1 MGFIG
6 QGNPKL
12 ICYLIHLEKTDPDA
26 YISIRRK
33 AFEYAAANS
42 YDPMKMATS
51 VSAGEIVD
59 GLKVVFGIIKLII
72 KIFFSNDEKKK
83 ESRADQIAKEI
94 AKYTYAELFES
105 VRTVDCMSPKEKAQY
120 LLDHE
125 V

>member
-26 YISIRRK
+26 YISIRKK

-42 YDPMKMATS
+42 YNPMMMASS
-51 VSAGEIVD
+51 VSASEIVD
-59 GLKVVFGIIKLII
+59 GLKVVFGIIKLLI
-72 KIFFSNDEKKK
+72 KIFFDDDEKKK
-83 ESRADQIAKEI
+83 ETRAEQIAKEI

-105 VRTVDCMSPKEKAQY
+105 VRMVDCMNPKEKAQY

>member
-42 YDPMKMATS
+42 YNPMKMATS

-59 GLKVVFGIIKLII
+59 GLKVVFGIIKLLI
-72 KIFFSNDEKKK
+72 KIFCSDDKKK

-94 AKYTYAELFES
+94 SKYTYAELFES
-105 VRTVDCMSPKEKAQY
+105 VRTVDCMNAKEKAQY

>member
-26 YISIRRK
+26 YIAIRRR
-33 AFEYAAANS
+33 AFEYAEANS
-42 YDPMKMATS
+42 YNPIIMAS
-51 VSAGEIVD
+51 AVSANDIVD
-59 GLKVVFGIIKLII
+59 SLKVVFGIIKLII
-72 KIFFSNDEKKK
+72 KIFFSDDDKKK
-83 ESRADQIAKEI
+83 ETRADQIAREI
-94 AKYTYAELFES
+94 SKYTYAELFES
-105 VRTVDCMSPKEKAQY
+105 VRMVDCMSAKEKAQY

>member
-26 YISIRRK
+26 YI
-33 AFEYAAANS
+33 
-42 YDPMKMATS
+42 TS

-59 GLKVVFGIIKLII
+59 GLKVVFGIIKLLI
-72 KIFFSNDEKKK
+72 KIFCSDDDKKK

-105 VRTVDCMSPKEKAQY
+105 VRTVDCMNAKEKAQY

>member
-26 YISIRRK
+26 YIAIRRR
-33 AFEYAAANS
+33 AFEYAEANS
-42 YDPMKMATS
+42 YNPIMMAS
-51 VSAGEIVD
+51 AVSANDIVD

-72 KIFFSNDEKKK
+72 KIFFDDDEKKK
-83 ESRADQIAKEI
+83 ETRAEQIAKEI
-94 AKYTYAELFES
+94 SKYTYAELFES
-105 VRTVDCMSPKEKAQY
+105 VRMVDCMSPKEKAQY

>member
-6 QGNPKL
+6 NGNPKL

-26 YISIRRK
+26 YLSIRRK

-42 YDPMKMATS
+42 YDPMRMTTS

-72 KIFFSNDEKKK
+72 KIFFSDDEKKK

-94 AKYTYAELFES
+94 SKYTYAELFES
-105 VRTVDCMSPKEKAQY
+105 VRMVDCMSAKEKAQY

>member
-26 YISIRRK
+26 YIAIRRR
-33 AFEYAAANS
+33 AFEYAEANS
-42 YDPMKMATS
+42 YNPIMMAS
-51 VSAGEIVD
+51 AVSANDIID

-72 KIFFSNDEKKK
+72 KIFFSDDDKKK
-83 ESRADQIAKEI
+83 ETRAEQIAREI
-94 AKYTYAELFES
+94 SKYTYAELFES
-105 VRTVDCMSPKEKAQY
+105 VRMVDCMSPKEKAQY

>member
-26 YISIRRK
+26 YLSIRRK
-33 AFEYAAANS
+33 AFEYAVANS
-42 YDPMKMATS
+42 YDPMRMATS

-72 KIFFSNDEKKK
+72 KIFFSDDEKKK
-83 ESRADQIAKEI
+83 ETRADQIAKEI
-94 AKYTYAELFES
+94 SKYTYAELFES
-105 VRTVDCMSPKEKAQY
+105 VRMVDCMSAKEKAEY
-120 LLDHE
+120 LLAHE

>member
-33 AFEYAAANS
+33 AFEYAEANS
-42 YDPMKMATS
+42 YNPIMMAS
-51 VSAGEIVD
+51 AVSANDIVD

-72 KIFFSNDEKKK
+72 KIFFSDDDKKK
-83 ESRADQIAKEI
+83 ETRAEQIAREI
-94 AKYTYAELFES
+94 SKYTYAELFES
-105 VRTVDCMSPKEKAQY
+105 VRMVDCMSPKEKAQY

>member
-26 YISIRRK
+26 YLSIRRK
-33 AFEYAAANS
+33 AFDYAAANS
-42 YDPMKMATS
+42 YDPMRMATS

-72 KIFFSNDEKKK
+72 KIFFSDDEKKK
-83 ESRADQIAKEI
+83 ESRADQIAREI

-105 VRTVDCMSPKEKAQY
+105 VRMVDCMSAKEKAEY
-120 LLDHE
+120 LLAHE

>member
-26 YISIRRK
+26 YIAIRRR
-33 AFEYAAANS
+33 AFEYAEANS
-42 YDPMKMATS
+42 YNPIMMAS
-51 VSAGEIVD
+51 AVSANDIVD

-72 KIFFSNDEKKK
+72 KIFFSDDDKKK
-83 ESRADQIAKEI
+83 ETRAEQIAREI
-94 AKYTYAELFES
+94 SKYTYAELFES
-105 VRTVDCMSPKEKAQY
+105 VRMVDCMSPKEKAQY

>member
-26 YISIRRK
+26 YIAIRRR
-33 AFEYAAANS
+33 AFEYAEANS
-42 YDPMKMATS
+42 YNPIMMAS
-51 VSAGEIVD
+51 AVSANDIVD

-72 KIFFSNDEKKK
+72 KIFFSDDDKKK
-83 ESRADQIAKEI
+83 ETRADQIAKEI
-94 AKYTYAELFES
+94 SKYTYAELFES
-105 VRTVDCMSPKEKAQY
+105 VRMVDCMSAKEKAEY
-120 LLDHE
+120 LLAHE

>member
-26 YISIRRK
+26 YLSIRRK
-33 AFEYAAANS
+33 AFDYAAANS
-42 YDPMKMATS
+42 YDPMRMTTS

-72 KIFFSNDEKKK
+72 KIFFSDDEKKK

-94 AKYTYAELFES
+94 SKYTYAELFES
-105 VRTVDCMSPKEKAQY
+105 VRMVDCMSPKEKAQY